1 MTAGTFLAT
10 LAVGFALMNPIR
22 SSSADMTLVTS
33 MPTEV
38 VSTTETESVS
48 ESELSYS
55 LYPTCGVVS
64 ELNEANDLVIFTD
77 FNGNEWEFKGVEDWI
92 EGDIVSA
99 IMSDNCTP
107 ENIYDDVIVQTRY
120 SGWVY

>member
-1 MTAGTFLAT
+1 MTVGALLAT
-10 LAVGFALMNPIR
+10 FSVGIALVLNPI
-22 SSSADMTLVTS
+22 SATETTSEVVT
-33 MPTEV
+33 PTE
-38 VSTTETESVS
+38 TA
-48 ESELSYS
+48 YS

-77 FNGNEWEFKGVEDWI
+77 FNGNEWSFKGIEDWA

-107 ENIYDDVIVQTRY
+107 ESIYDDIIVQTRY
-120 SGWVY
+120 CGWVY

>member
-1 MTAGTFLAT
+1 MTIRKLLTSLVCTGIAT
-10 LAVGFALMNPIR
+10 LSPI
-22 SSSADMTLVTS
+22 AA
-33 MPTEV
+33 
-38 VSTTETESVS
+38 TETTIPQ
-48 ESELSYS
+48 YS

-77 FNGNEWEFKGVEDWI
+77 FNGNEWSFKGIEDWA

-107 ENIYDDVIVQTRY
+107 ESIYDDIVVQTRY
-120 SGWVY
+120 CGWVY